1 MNAENESDLNSS
13 GQIEELRQRVAE
25 LEQTEAERMRSEQD
39 SVESRR
45 KRDFQFILF
54 LTVSP
59 FLLEAFLF
67 MINRRFMSNL
77 FQGCNLPYGLA
88 IQVALVILALISFF
102 ALRSSLSVLRSG
114 RVVLGWAMGF
124 LAFVLFLIPAWVLIF
139 LAPALL
145 ILLESLYC

>member
-1 MNAENESDLNSS
+1 MNTENEPDMDVS
-13 GQIEELRQRVAE
+13 EEMDSLRQRVAE

-45 KRDFQFILF
+45 KRDKQFILF

-67 MINRRFMSNL
+67 MINRRYMSNL
-77 FQGCNLPYGLA
+77 FHGCNLPYGLA
-88 IQVALVILALISFF
+88 IQVAIVILALISFF

-145 ILLESLYC
+145 ILLGSL